1 MRNRAP
7 TQLNRN
13 HRPRGSRPSTIC
25 GNEMFAGSLVDR
37 GERVRAATLRR
48 GGGTYEFAERP
59 GLAGGTSAAGAPG
72 SAADEPGADRR
83 DSSVRCGDCRAR
95 HFQPNDP
102 YEFHSGWAE
111 DAGFSGSDYRE
122 RFSEWG
128 RGMGL
133 WRDAVVRTRFVY
145 ASVQLL
151 FDEPWRD
158 DQWVQDSRIVRAA
171 ACARAQVLLWA
182 QF

>member
-1 MRNRAP
+1 M
-7 TQLNRN
+7 NRN
-13 HRPRGSRPSTIC
+13 PRPCGSHPSTIC
-25 GNEMFAGSLVDR
+25 GNEMLARSVVDR
-37 GERVRAATLRR
+37 GERFRAAILR
-48 GGGTYEFAERP
+48 GAGGTYEWAERP
-59 GLAGGTSAAGAPG
+59 GIASGTCAAGPPG
-72 SAADEPGADRR
+72 SAADDLGADGR
-83 DSSVRCGDCRAR
+83 DSGVRCGDCRAR
-95 HFQPNDP
+95 DLQPNDP
-102 YEFHSGWAE
+102 YEFHSGWAQ

-128 RGMGL
+128 RGVGI